1 MKGIKSLPN
10 EKKLKAK
17 KEKIFSLRKKLV
29 IIFAVIIFALVNL
42 VSFVIGYQTRKAN
55 VNNFI
60 VSTERDMSLLEKN
73 VEVFFQGASDVLM
86 MLSENQYCREADESL
101 TSYVNTTK
109 KTKVSEVP
117 KGQTEIR
124 IRNLFKLVEKS
135 FPDYIEVYM
144 GTIYGGFTSNFDYEM
159 PAGFDPRKR
168 DWYIM
173 ANNNRGKEIM
183 TNAYLSTVGENTIAI
198 SRNVVSPQGKYIGN
212 ISIDISLKRLTDII
226 SKFRVG
232 RTGHLMLIQ
241 SDGTILADPTNEN
254 FIFKKMNEVG
264 IADFVELAKIDSGF
278 KVISIEKQKWF
289 TQVHK
294 IQKTGWKLISFFD
307 EKEVYEDYYKFLRSI
322 MIIGLVLLTIFLV
335 VAFVFAVRLTS
346 PVKKLIGV
354 LQQVS
359 TNADYTGRLSLKG
372 NDEFFLLSKYFN
384 ETISKIAMALKTI
397 SFQTGEMNQVG
408 QDLASNMAE
417 TASSINQISSNIE
430 DIKKQAID
438 QSASVTETTST
449 MEEIIHTINSLND
462 RIKIQTESIESSAV
476 AVSEMYKEVD
486 STKEIFAETR
496 TLMDTI
502 HQATVSG
509 KEGAITASGIVS
521 KIAEKSSSLIEAAK
535 VIQNIASQT
544 NLLAMNAAIEA
555 AHAGESG
562 KGFAV
567 VAGEIRKLSEES
579 SVQGKQITDV
589 INETLKI
596 IDEISVASENIKTS
610 FDKVSQFVDEA
621 KEKEEELNAVLVR
634 QVESSKNLFSEIK
647 AIGGISTEVRNG
659 SEEMLSGGKEIA
671 VEMHRLDALTRT
683 VADCIEEISSGTVQ
697 ISKAIL
703 EVNQISLKNK
713 TSISTLA
720 AEVAKFKVE

>member
-60 VSTERDMSLLEKN
+60 VSAERDMSLLERN

-144 GTIYGGFTSNFDYEM
+144 GTIYGGFTSNFDHEM

-212 ISIDISLKRLTDII
+212 ISIDISLKRLTDFI
-226 SKFRVG
+226 SKFKVG
-232 RTGHLMLIQ
+232 KTGYIMLVQ
-241 SDGTILADPTNEN
+241 GDGTILADPTNEN

-278 KVISIEKQKWF
+278 KVIKIENTKWF

-322 MIIGLVLLTIFLV
+322 TIIGLVLLAIFLV

-372 NDEFFLLSKYFN
+372 NDEFSLLSKYFN

-621 KEKEEELNAVLVR
+621 KEKEEELNEVLVR

>member
-1 MKGIKSLPN
+1 MKLFDRNIELFFNTAS
-10 EKKLKAK
+10 
-17 KEKIFSLRKKLV
+17 
-29 IIFAVIIFALVNL
+29 
-42 VSFVIGYQTRKAN
+42 N
-55 VNNFI
+55 VLN
-60 VSTERDMSLLEKN
+60 
-73 VEVFFQGASDVLM
+73 
-86 MLSENQYCREADESL
+86 MLSEHEYCKEAYGNL
-101 TSYVNTTK
+101 NSYINTTQ
-109 KTKVSEVP
+109 KTKVSSTL
-117 KGQTEIR
+117 KTQQEIR
-124 IRNLFKLVEKS
+124 LRNLFKEVTAS
-135 FPDYIEVYM
+135 FPDYVEVYM
-144 GTIYGGFTSNFDYEM
+144 GTTQGDFTTNFDGEL
-159 PAGFDPRKR
+159 PAGFDPRQR
-168 DWYIM
+168 GWYEK
-173 ANNNRGKEIM
+173 AFKNAGKDVMLDAFSSAIGG
-183 TNAYLSTVGENTIAI
+183 TVIGIAKTVNSYQKKPI
-198 SRNVVSPQGKYIGN
+198 GVV
-212 ISIDISLKRLTDII
+212 SIDISLKRLTDII

-241 SDGTILADPTNEN
+241 GDGTILADPTNEN

-289 TQVHK
+289 AQVYT
-294 IQKTGWKLISFFD
+294 IQQTGWKLIALFERS
-307 EKEVYEDYYKFLRSI
+307 EVYEDYYKFLRSI
-322 MIIGLVLLTIFLV
+322 TIIGLVLLAIFLV

>member
-1 MKGIKSLPN
+1 M
-10 EKKLKAK
+10 K
-17 KEKIFSLRKKLV
+17 KEKIFSLRKKLLIIFTV
-29 IIFAVIIFALVNL
+29 IIFTLVNL
-42 VSFVIGYQTRKAN
+42 VSFIIGYQTKKAN
-55 VNNFI
+55 VNNFRE
-60 VSTERDMSLLEKN
+60 SSLRDMKLFDRNIELFFNTASN
-73 VEVFFQGASDVLM
+73 VLN
-86 MLSENQYCREADESL
+86 MLSEHEYCKEAYGNL
-101 TSYVNTTK
+101 NSYINTTQ
-109 KTKVSEVP
+109 KTKVSSTP
-117 KGQTEIR
+117 KTQQEIR
-124 IRNLFKLVEKS
+124 LRNLFKEVTAS
-135 FPDYIEVYM
+135 FPDYVEVYM
-144 GTIYGGFTSNFDYEM
+144 GTTQGDFTTNFDGEL

-183 TNAYLSTVGENTIAI
+183 TNAYLSTAGENTIAL

-212 ISIDISLKRLTDII
+212 ISIDISLKRLTEII

-417 TASSINQISSNIE
+417 TASS
-430 DIKKQAID
+430 
-438 QSASVTETTST
+438 
-449 MEEIIHTINSLND
+449 
-462 RIKIQTESIESSAV
+462 
-476 AVSEMYKEVD
+476 
-486 STKEIFAETR
+486 
-496 TLMDTI
+496 
-502 HQATVSG
+502 
-509 KEGAITASGIVS
+509 
-521 KIAEKSSSLIEAAK
+521 
-535 VIQNIASQT
+535 
-544 NLLAMNAAIEA
+544 
-555 AHAGESG
+555 
-562 KGFAV
+562 
-567 VAGEIRKLSEES
+567 
-579 SVQGKQITDV
+579 
-589 INETLKI
+589 
-596 IDEISVASENIKTS
+596 
-610 FDKVSQFVDEA
+610 
-621 KEKEEELNAVLVR
+621 
-634 QVESSKNLFSEIK
+634 
-647 AIGGISTEVRNG
+647 
-659 SEEMLSGGKEIA
+659 
-671 VEMHRLDALTRT
+671 
-683 VADCIEEISSGTVQ
+683 
-697 ISKAIL
+697 
-703 EVNQISLKNK
+703 
-713 TSISTLA
+713 
-720 AEVAKFKVE
+720 

>member
-264 IADFVELAKIDSGF
+264 IA
-278 KVISIEKQKWF
+278 
-289 TQVHK
+289 
-294 IQKTGWKLISFFD
+294 
-307 EKEVYEDYYKFLRSI
+307 
-322 MIIGLVLLTIFLV
+322 
-335 VAFVFAVRLTS
+335 
-346 PVKKLIGV
+346 
-354 LQQVS
+354 
-359 TNADYTGRLSLKG
+359 
-372 NDEFFLLSKYFN
+372 
-384 ETISKIAMALKTI
+384 
-397 SFQTGEMNQVG
+397 
-408 QDLASNMAE
+408 
-417 TASSINQISSNIE
+417 
-430 DIKKQAID
+430 
-438 QSASVTETTST
+438 
-449 MEEIIHTINSLND
+449 
-462 RIKIQTESIESSAV
+462 
-476 AVSEMYKEVD
+476 
-486 STKEIFAETR
+486 
-496 TLMDTI
+496 
-502 HQATVSG
+502 
-509 KEGAITASGIVS
+509 
-521 KIAEKSSSLIEAAK
+521 
-535 VIQNIASQT
+535 
-544 NLLAMNAAIEA
+544 
-555 AHAGESG
+555 
-562 KGFAV
+562 
-567 VAGEIRKLSEES
+567 
-579 SVQGKQITDV
+579 
-589 INETLKI
+589 
-596 IDEISVASENIKTS
+596 
-610 FDKVSQFVDEA
+610 
-621 KEKEEELNAVLVR
+621 
-634 QVESSKNLFSEIK
+634 
-647 AIGGISTEVRNG
+647 
-659 SEEMLSGGKEIA
+659 
-671 VEMHRLDALTRT
+671 
-683 VADCIEEISSGTVQ
+683 
-697 ISKAIL
+697 
-703 EVNQISLKNK
+703 
-713 TSISTLA
+713 
-720 AEVAKFKVE
+720 

>member
-1 MKGIKSLPN
+1 M
-10 EKKLKAK
+10 K
-17 KEKIFSLRKKLV
+17 KEKIFSLRKKLLIIFTV
-29 IIFAVIIFALVNL
+29 IIFTLVNL
-42 VSFVIGYQTRKAN
+42 VSFIIGYQTKKAN
-55 VNNFI
+55 VNNFRE
-60 VSTERDMSLLEKN
+60 SSLRDMKLFDRNIELFFDTASN
-73 VEVFFQGASDVLM
+73 VLN
-86 MLSENQYCREADESL
+86 MLSEHEYCKEAYGNL
-101 TSYVNTTK
+101 NSYINTTQ
-109 KTKVSEVP
+109 KTKVSSTL
-117 KGQTEIR
+117 KTQQEIR
-124 IRNLFKLVEKS
+124 LRNLFKGVTAS
-135 FPDYIEVYM
+135 FPDYVEVYM
-144 GTIYGGFTSNFDYEM
+144 GTTQGDFTTNFDGEL
-159 PAGFDPRKR
+159 PAGFDPRR
-168 DWYIM
+168 RGWYEKAFKNAGKDIM
-173 ANNNRGKEIM
+173 LDAFSSAIGG
-183 TNAYLSTVGENTIAI
+183 TVIGIAKTVNSYQNKPI
-198 SRNVVSPQGKYIGN
+198 GVV
-212 ISIDISLKRLTDII
+212 SIDISLKRLTDII

-241 SDGTILADPTNEN
+241 GDGTILADPTNEN

-289 TQVHK
+289 AQVYT
-294 IQKTGWKLISFFD
+294 IQQTGWKLIALFERS
-307 EKEVYEDYYKFLRSI
+307 EVYEDYYKFLRSI
-322 MIIGLVLLTIFLV
+322 TIIGLVLLAIFLV

>member
-1 MKGIKSLPN
+1 M
-10 EKKLKAK
+10 K
-17 KEKIFSLRKKLV
+17 KEKIFSLRKKLLIIFTV
-29 IIFAVIIFALVNL
+29 IIFSLVNL
-42 VSFVIGYQTRKAN
+42 VSFIIGYQTKKAN
-55 VNNFI
+55 VNNFRE
-60 VSTERDMSLLEKN
+60 SSLRDMKLFDRNIELFFNTASN
-73 VEVFFQGASDVLM
+73 VLN
-86 MLSENQYCREADESL
+86 MLSEHEYCKEAYGNL
-101 TSYVNTTK
+101 NSYINTTQ
-109 KTKVSEVP
+109 KTKVSSTL
-117 KGQTEIR
+117 KTQQEIR
-124 IRNLFKLVEKS
+124 LRNLFKEVTAS
-135 FPDYIEVYM
+135 FPDYVEVYM
-144 GTIYGGFTSNFDYEM
+144 GTTQGDFTTNFDGEL

-183 TNAYLSTVGENTIAI
+183 TNAYLSTVGENTIAL

-289 TQVHK
+289 AQVYT
-294 IQKTGWKLISFFD
+294 IQQTGWKLIALFERS
-307 EKEVYEDYYKFLRSI
+307 EVYEDYYKFLRSI
-322 MIIGLVLLTIFLV
+322 MIIGLVLLAIFLV

-397 SFQTGEMNQVG
+397 SFQTGEMNTVG